1 MSRGSP
7 VLGRPSPAAAGAA
20 ALRPDG
26 SAAEAAYRADGGDC
40 EWCALRAASV
50 AGVRHRL
57 AGEPAQ
63 DTFSWARRGDALAVA
78 VADGVGSMP
87 GSGATASR
95 SAVAATR
102 AALAGGG
109 TTEAQV
115 RAAVTAANDAAA
127 GGEGASTLVVAVV
140 GASGQA
146 GLARVGDST
155 AFVVSDHGMVWREV
169 FATVAGD
176 DELVAT
182 VTAALPAGEVAPE
195 LVAVTL
201 APGDVLVLAT
211 DGIADPWR
219 DGPATVAPT
228 LSEAI
233 AGRPDPLELAEL
245 ADFSR
250 QGCHDARPVSSARF
264 ARPRL

>member
-1 MSRGSP
+1 

-57 AGEPAQ
+57 AGEPGQ
-63 DTFSWARRGDALAVA
+63 DTFSWARREDVLAVA
-78 VADGVGSMP
+78 VADGLGSVP
-87 GSGATASR
+87 GSGATALR
-95 SAVAATR
+95 SAVAATG
-102 AALAGGG
+102 AALTGGG
-109 TTEAQV
+109 TTAAQV
-115 RAAVTAANDAAA
+115 RAAVTAANDAA
-127 GGEGASTLVVAVV
+127 GGEGATTLVVAVV

-146 GLARVGDST
+146 CLARVGDST
-155 AFVVSDHGMVWREV
+155 AFVISDQGGAWREV

-182 VTAALPAGEVAPE
+182 VTAALPAGDVAPE
-195 LVAVTL
+195 LAAVSL
-201 APGDVLVLAT
+201 GPGDVLVLAT

-250 QGCHDARPVSSARF
+250 QGCHDDRTIVAVWLQPPSG
-264 ARPRL
+264 